1 MDCLYR
7 LEKTTHEGRSEEE
20 KTADA
25 SVEAINFFSGLLSG
39 IETELMYMM
48 KIYRERWPGN
58 GILVAGGAGFIASRS
73 IELSN

>member
-48 KIYRERWPGN
+48 KIYRERCKVMGMNLKQPIYSPSHDLIVG
-58 GILVAGGAGFIASRS
+58 
-73 IELSN
+73 